1 MTESNIIK
9 IWGALVVLLG
19 LSLVLG
25 ELKNAE
31 LATILIFG
39 VATVKAYLVLSYY
52 MGLKWEP
59 KFVSYI
65 LLSALAFMAVL
76 FFYLVPD
83 IVYVYGH
90 K

>member
-1 MTESNIIK
+1 MTVSNIIK
-9 IWGALVVLLG
+9 IWGVLIALLA
-19 LSLVLG
+19 LSIALG
-25 ELKNAE
+25 ELKDAR

-39 VATVKAYLVLSYY
+39 VATVKAYFVLMYY

-65 LLSALAFMAVL
+65 LLSALALMVVL

-83 IVYVYGH
+83 IVYG
-90 K
+90 

>member
-1 MTESNIIK
+1 MTVSNIIK
-9 IWGALVVLLG
+9 IWGILIALLA
-19 LSLVLG
+19 LSITLG
-25 ELKNAE
+25 ELKDAR

-39 VATVKAYLVLSYY
+39 IATIKAYLVLMYY

-59 KFVSYI
+59 RFISFI
-65 LLSALAFMAVL
+65 LFSALAFMMVL

-83 IVYVYGH
+83 IVYGN